1 MPNFSQQTYN
11 LDNIAFTSYVKFL
24 IVLWLYCTCSSW
36 SVKGVYG
43 SSFWERMRRK
53 GGQKLREGRG
63 NWLTSGSPIRATI
76 RHELHSHAHLHTRP
90 YINIRS
96 GRETGSALHTGP
108 PARVISSFVGIP
120 VGHRV
125 QRILR
130 KESRTKYTPRTAAQS
145 SYVSMN

>member
-1 MPNFSQQTYN
+1 
-11 LDNIAFTSYVKFL
+11 
-24 IVLWLYCTCSSW
+24 
-36 SVKGVYG
+36 
-43 SSFWERMRRK
+43 MRRK
-53 GGQKLREGRG
+53 GGQKLPEGRG

-120 VGHRV
+120 VGH
-125 QRILR
+125 QRSADPEKGVAHKIHPADYRPIFVRADELT
-130 KESRTKYTPRTAAQS
+130 KESNPASARFQNHNAK
-145 SYVSMN
+145 